1 MSETAIEEKIRKIR
15 QDLYNFNLG
24 EQSSL
29 DLYLAE
35 NHELKFSELESPYRL
50 SSPENIRNSLKNSQS
65 AENVRS
71 PEGLKSS
78 QKFLPKNFDSTANY
92 KEFTLSKELK
102 FAQSQREGELMKSN
116 QELVESLAQ
125 EKEKYLRIIAEKDEK
140 IALFHQ
146 RLKRAESDLN
156 VLKQGCSGIE
166 SLKSSAREFLT
177 KTDELDSDKSSL
189 LKENLSLKSRISQL
203 EKDLISHQ
211 SGSSAINDENSKL
224 KSEKSRYI
232 RKYEE
237 IKKENEILYKTLQ
250 DYKRNRNSST
260 SCSPKKST
268 SPGHYRKISLK
279 DFNKKSQFSDDE
291 KTERKGRSPSAKR
304 TGYPPRSKSREKD
317 YEIGHLTSCKIV
329 KELMGLY
336 SVDSPALLISLV
348 KSSQQDSQS
357 LQTYKD
363 FTNNVQKIITS
374 NSPPGTFKNPPGLK
388 NAVKWIK
395 RLIKEYLA
403 LKFQGLS
410 PTEKK
415 ILDVL
420 RAGLNTHNNEDIP
433 RAISKLL
440 VENER
445 LLVILSKV
453 KKAFQLSN
461 NISLEGLEKEINA
474 RI

>member
-15 QDLYNFNLG
+15 QDLYNFNIG

-50 SSPENIRNSLKNSQS
+50 SSPENKRTSLKNSQS
-65 AENVRS
+65 PENIKS
-71 PEGLKSS
+71 PERLKSS

-92 KEFTLSKELK
+92 KEFTISKELN
-102 FAQSQREGELMKSN
+102 FAQSQKEGDLMKLN
-116 QELVESLAQ
+116 QELIESLAQ

-140 IALFHQ
+140 IAFFNQ

-156 VLKQGCSGIE
+156 VLKQGYPGIE
-166 SLKSSAREFLT
+166 SLKSSAHEFLT
-177 KTDELDSDKSSL
+177 KTEDLDIEKSNL
-189 LKENLSLKSRISQL
+189 IKENLYLKSQISQL
-203 EKDLISHQ
+203 EKDHQ
-211 SGSSAINDENSKL
+211 SKSSTIIDENTKL

-232 RKYEE
+232 RKYDE

-250 DYKRNRNSST
+250 DYKCNRNSST
-260 SCSPKKST
+260 SCSPKKSI

-279 DFNKKSQFSDDE
+279 DFNKKNPFSDDE
-291 KTERKGRSPSAKR
+291 KTERKNRSPSVKK
-304 TGYPPRSKSREKD
+304 TGYPPRSKSREKN

-329 KELMGLY
+329 KELMSLY
-336 SVDSPALLISLV
+336 SIDSPALVISLV
-348 KSSQQDSQS
+348 KSSLQDSQN
-357 LQTYKD
+357 LQIYKD
-363 FTNNVQKIITS
+363 FTTNIQKIITS
-374 NSPPGTFKNPPGLK
+374 NSPPNTFKTPPGLK
-388 NAVKWIK
+388 TSIKWVK

-403 LKFQGLS
+403 LKLQGLS
-410 PTEKK
+410 QNEKK

-453 KKAFQLSN
+453 KKAFKLGH